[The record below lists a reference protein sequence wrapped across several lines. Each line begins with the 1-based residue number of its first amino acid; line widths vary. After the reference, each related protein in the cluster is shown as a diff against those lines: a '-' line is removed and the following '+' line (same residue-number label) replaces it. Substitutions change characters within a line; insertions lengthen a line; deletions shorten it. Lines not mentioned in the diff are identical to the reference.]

1 MRVQKLSSNRSFIYH
16 LLRRTARFH
25 VPIVVSARI
34 DITETLA
41 RIERDRERGR
51 SVGLVALFIKATAMT
66 LAEHPRFNER
76 LFHTWW
82 GSPRR
87 AQFDEISCNTVV
99 AREGDS
105 GEELL
110 IPVVLR
116 QADGMSVEE
125 IHDRLRQAK
134 QQPLA
139 EMPASTQLAKV
150 STLPRWLIRLLHFRF
165 RSSPRF
171 LIEKVGTYGVSSLLH
186 RDSGTVSTFSPSPQ
200 TSFFPTNIEDQVVVI
215 DGEPTV
221 RTMLLCSVTADHYL
235 VDGLDVQRMGLAL
248 KAKVENPELVL
259 GPEQGP

>member
-16 LLRRTARFH
+16 LLRRSARFH
-25 VPIVVSARI
+25 VPIMATARI
-34 DITETLA
+34 DITDTLA
-41 RIERDRERGR
+41 RIERDRAKGR

-87 AQFDEISCNTVV
+87 VQFDEISCNTVV
-99 AREGDS
+99 ARDGAS

-110 IPVVLR
+110 IPMVLR
-116 QADGMSVEE
+116 QADTLSVEA

-139 EMPASTQLAKV
+139 EMPATTQLAKI

-165 RSSPRF
+165 RSSPGF
-171 LIEKVGTYGVSSLLH
+171 LIEKVGTYGVSALLH
-186 RDSGTVSTFSPSPQ
+186 QGSGAVATFSPSTQ
-200 TSFFPTNIEDQVVVI
+200 TSFFPTSIEDQMVVI
-215 DGEPTV
+215 DGVPTV
-221 RTMLLCSVTADHYL
+221 RTLLLCSVTADHYL
-235 VDGLDVQRMGLAL
+235 VDGLDVQRMGLSL
-248 KAKVENPELVL
+248 KEKVEQPEVLL
-259 GPEQGP
+259 GPESDA